1 MAAIGKEMSEL
12 RKSVAVRKA
21 IVFGTLV
28 LIVPLLVPVCPA
40 QAGTGPEPTL
50 LAMSLFG
57 TEEQKTPP
65 PGPKG
70 ALPKPPPAP
79 AKPAPSAS
87 PAPGTGPAATPAP
100 VPGSPAT
107 PAAGGLPGGSA
118 SNPPVPPPPPQGI
131 PPPPVSPAG
140 APGKAMTGSEAM
152 GGPGPAP
159 VPLPGESGI
168 TPPLPPPPADATGD
182 GFTYDPKSRR
192 DPFQSIIK
200 MIKNERARAELP
212 PLQRFELRDLKLL
225 GIIWGGYGYHAM
237 VQTPDGKGYT
247 VKEGTLVGIN
257 SGVIKGISEKR
268 IVVSEPTVDFA
279 GKKTTRE
286 VEILLRPNEGI
297 E

>member
-1 MAAIGKEMSEL
+1 MSEL
-12 RKSVAVRKA
+12 RKSVAVRQA
-21 IVFGTLV
+21 IVLGTLV

-40 QAGTGPEPTL
+40 QAGTGPEHML

-65 PGPKG
+65 PSPKG
-70 ALPKPPPAP
+70 APPKPPAAP

-87 PAPGTGPAATPAP
+87 PAPGAGPAASPVPVPGSAATPAGGP
-100 VPGSPAT
+100 PAG
-107 PAAGGLPGGSA
+107 PA
-118 SNPPVPPPPPQGI
+118 SNPPVPLPPPQET

-140 APGKAMTGSEAM
+140 APGKTMAGSEAVVGPGLAPVPFP
-152 GGPGPAP
+152 GGPG
-159 VPLPGESGI
+159 V
-168 TPPLPPPPADATGD
+168 TPPLPPPPAETTGD
-182 GFTYDPKSRR
+182 GYTYDPKSRR

-257 SGVIKGISEKR
+257 NGVIKGISEKR
-268 IVVSEPTVDFA
+268 IVVSEPTVDFV

>member
-1 MAAIGKEMSEL
+1 MSEL
-12 RKSVAVRKA
+12 RKSVAVRQA
-21 IVFGTLV
+21 IVLGTLV

-40 QAGTGPEPTL
+40 QAGTGPEHML

-65 PGPKG
+65 PSPKG
-70 ALPKPPPAP
+70 APPKPPAAP

-87 PAPGTGPAATPAP
+87 PAPGAGPAASPAP
-100 VPGSPAT
+100 VPGSAAT
-107 PAAGGLPGGSA
+107 PAGGPPAGPA
-118 SNPPVPPPPPQGI
+118 SNPPVPLPPPQET

-140 APGKAMTGSEAM
+140 APGKTMAGSEAVVGPGLAPVPFP
-152 GGPGPAP
+152 GGPG
-159 VPLPGESGI
+159 V
-168 TPPLPPPPADATGD
+168 TPPLPPPPAETTGD
-182 GFTYDPKSRR
+182 GYTYDPKSRR

-257 SGVIKGISEKR
+257 NGVIKGISEKR
-268 IVVSEPTVDFA
+268 IVVSEPTVDFV